1 MNRDVT
7 EQVEI
12 EKMAK
17 ITCASCAE
25 HNCCTL
31 NAKFRPCDASLE
43 YAEALY
49 NAGYRFIDKVRKETA
64 KEILDMLYGL
74 GIDNEILESC
84 RTYDVNGVS
93 LAEQIIEKY
102 GVEIEK

>member
-1 MNRDVT
+1 MKRDET

-17 ITCASCAE
+17 ITCASCVT
-25 HNCCTL
+25 HNCCPL
-31 NAKFRPCDASLE
+31 GAEFRPCDASLE

-49 NAGYRFIDKVRKETA
+49 NAGYRFLNKVRKETA

-74 GIDNEILESC
+74 GVDNEILENC
-84 RTYDVNGVS
+84 KIYDVNGV
-93 LAEQIIEKY
+93 AIAKQIIEKY